1 MIQGAGS
8 PADPTP
14 IPSTHTG
21 LQLAAKTRMYI
32 KVHLGTAALSCPFR
46 TALPINTNLTASG

>member
-1 MIQGAGS
+1 MIQDAGS

-14 IPSTHTG
+14 TPSTHTG
-21 LQLAAKTRMYI
+21 LRSAAKSRMCI
-32 KVHLGTAALSCPFR
+32 KVHLGTAALSCPFG

>member
-1 MIQGAGS
+1 MIKGARS

-14 IPSTHTG
+14 TPSTHTG
-21 LQLAAKTRMYI
+21 LGSVAKSRMYI

-46 TALPINTNLTASG
+46 TELPINTNLTASG